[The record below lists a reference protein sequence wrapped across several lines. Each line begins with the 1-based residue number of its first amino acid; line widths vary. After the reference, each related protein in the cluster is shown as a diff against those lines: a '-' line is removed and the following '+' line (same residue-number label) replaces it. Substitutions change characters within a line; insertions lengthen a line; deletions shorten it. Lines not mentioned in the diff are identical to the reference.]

1 MPLNFN
7 IRFDGRYYNE
17 IRPVKIYNN
26 PVASCFT
33 SLQMSIGLT
42 TVIVSIVKE
51 SIFEEISFQLI
62 DLNLSSIKVTIKP
75 QSINY
80 TKEIILKILNYLYPW
95 KKINCKIIFNL
106 IIVEEDGDLLT
117 VALNAIFLAIY
128 KANFFPELKAIF
140 CSIGLLKNDK
150 NLILNSR
157 LVEELFVKSQ
167 VYFIKIK
174 NFKKKKSDVKVLYY
188 GELIKLNENTY
199 ENIIKLGKNYLKTF
213 QKILNSH

>member
-1 MPLNFN
+1 MSLDFN

-17 IRPVKIYNN
+17 IRPVKIYSN
-26 PVASCFT
+26 PVTSCFT

-51 SIFEEISFQLI
+51 RVLEEISFQSVHLKLFSVKI
-62 DLNLSSIKVTIKP
+62 TIKT

-95 KKINCKIIFNL
+95 KKIKCKIIFNL

-117 VALNAIFLAIY
+117 VAMNALFLAIY

-140 CSIGLLKNDK
+140 CSIGLLKNNK

-157 LVEELFVKSQ
+157 LAEELFVKSQ
-167 VYFIKIK
+167 IYFIKIK
-174 NFKKKKSDVKVLYY
+174 NFKKKKSDIKVLYY
-188 GELIKLNENTY
+188 GELIELNENAY
-199 ENIIKLGKNYLKTF
+199 EKIIKLGKYYLKSF
-213 QKILNSH
+213 QKILNSY